1 MAVVPAVLVTA
12 GVLVDFVMVSTGA
25 TTVKVADEA
34 TVFLRVVP
42 PFKTLSAFTGSVLV

>member
-1 MAVVPAVLVTA
+1 MPAVLVTA

-34 TVFLRVVP
+34 TVLFTAIALIVALRA
-42 PFKTLSAFTGSVLV
+42 LIGSVLV

>member
-25 TTVKVADEA
+25 ITLKVAEAA
-34 TVFLRVVP
+34 TVFE
-42 PFKTLSAFTGSVLV
+42 PFELVSAPTGSVLV

>member
-1 MAVVPAVLVTA
+1 MITA

-34 TVFLRVVP
+34 TVLLTAIALIVALRA
-42 PFKTLSAFTGSVLV
+42 LIGSVLV